1 MKAAKMAKQLNTP
14 LTPGT
19 QLQQYT
25 VDRVISTGG
34 FSIVYL
40 GYNENGI
47 PVAIKEFMPA
57 GMNLRASGT
66 DALIKSKEDDRRY
79 QMGMRGFFKEAEAIS
94 RLEDRS
100 VVKILNFFLANNS
113 AYLVMPFEH
122 GRTLQ
127 KMIVSEHETI
137 NDSLVQRIFC
147 DVLQGI
153 CVFHSNDIL
162 HLDLKPSNIWI
173 RADGTAMI
181 IDFGTSRIGK
191 DGKNHLPP
199 MHTPGF
205 AAPEQ
210 HRKYYRPDKIGIWT
224 DIYNFGATIY
234 SCIEGEPPI
243 IAEERMKY
251 DTLPKLETRWA
262 GQYSAK
268 MLRMVDKMLRLDI
281 DRRPQDAKQ
290 ILESMSRYTPMPE
303 RDSYS
308 DFCRRNFYN
317 TGLAPK
323 SNFNLGRS
331 TVNPNS

>member
-1 MKAAKMAKQLNTP
+1 MAKQLNSP
-14 LTPGT
+14 LQTGT
-19 QLQQYT
+19 HLQQY
-25 VDRVISTGG
+25 VIERVISTGG

-40 GYNENGI
+40 GYNEHGI

-57 GMNLRASGT
+57 GMSLRTNGQ
-66 DALIKSKEDDRRY
+66 DAKIKSKEDDRRF

-94 RLEDRS
+94 RLDDRS
-100 VVKILNFFLANNS
+100 VVKILNFFLANNT

-127 KMIVSEHETI
+127 KLIVSEHETVH
-137 NDSLVQRIFC
+137 DSLVQRIFC

-173 RADGTAMI
+173 RSDGSSMI

-210 HRKYYRPDKIGIWT
+210 HRKYYRPDKIGMWT

-243 IAEERMKY
+243 VAEDRMEY
-251 DTLPKLETRWA
+251 DTLPKLEQRWA

-268 MLRMVDKMLRLDI
+268 MLRMVDKMLRLDPE
-281 DRRPQDAKQ
+281 RRPQDAKL
-290 ILESMSRYTPMPE
+290 ILDSMSRYTPMPE
-303 RDSYS
+303 KDYYS
-308 DFCRRNFYN
+308 DFCRKSFY
-317 TGLAPK
+317 
-323 SNFNLGRS
+323 
-331 TVNPNS
+331 PNNEANQSSGQTTWG

>member
-1 MKAAKMAKQLNTP
+1 MAKQKNIALCT
-14 LTPGT
+14 GT
-19 QLQQYT
+19 VLQQYT
-25 VDRVISTGG
+25 IERVISTGG

-40 GYNENGI
+40 AYNEHGI

-57 GMNLRASGT
+57 GMDLRAHGV
-66 DALIKSKEDDRRY
+66 DANIKNKQDDRRF
-79 QMGMRGFFKEAEAIS
+79 QMGLRGFFKEAEAIS
-94 RLEDRS
+94 RLDDKS
-100 VVKILNFFLANNS
+100 VVKILNFFLANNT

-127 KMIVSEHETI
+127 KLIVSEHETI
-137 NDSLVQRIFC
+137 HDRLVQRLFC

-173 RADGTAMI
+173 RSDGSSMI

-210 HRKYYRPDKIGIWT
+210 HKKYYRPEKIGIWT

-234 SCIEGEPPI
+234 SCIEGEPPVV
-243 IAEERMKY
+243 AEQRMEF
-251 DTLPKLETRWA
+251 DSLPKLEQRWA

-268 MLRMVDKMLRLDI
+268 MLRMVDKMLRLDPE
-281 DRRPQDAKQ
+281 RRPQDARQ
-290 ILESMSRYTPMPE
+290 ILDSMSRYTAMPE

-308 DFCRRNFYN
+308 FFCR
-317 TGLAPK
+317 
-323 SNFNLGRS
+323 S
-331 TVNPNS
+331 TFFSVGDPEKHTQCPTVW

>member
-1 MKAAKMAKQLNTP
+1 MAKQINSP
-14 LTPGT
+14 LAPGT
-19 QLQQYT
+19 QLQQY
-25 VDRVISTGG
+25 VIDRVISTGG

-57 GMNLRASGT
+57 GMNLRTTGSDVT
-66 DALIKSKEDDRRY
+66 IKNKEDDRRF
-79 QMGMRGFFKEAEAIS
+79 QMGLRGFFKEAEAIS
-94 RLEDRS
+94 RIDDRS
-100 VVKILNFFLANNS
+100 VVRILNFFLANNS

-127 KMIVSEHETI
+127 KLIVSEQENI
-137 NDSLVQRIFC
+137 NDSLVQKVFC

-153 CVFHSNDIL
+153 CVFHANDIL

-173 RADGTAMI
+173 RADGTSMI
-181 IDFGTSRIGK
+181 IDFGTSKIGK

-210 HRKYYRPDKIGIWT
+210 HKKYYRPDKIGIWT

-234 SCIEGEPPI
+234 SCIEGEPPN
-243 IAEERMKY
+243 IAEERMEH
-251 DTLPKLETRWA
+251 DTLPKLEQRWA

-268 MLRMVDKMLRLDI
+268 MLRMIDKMLRLDPE
-281 DRRPQDAKQ
+281 RRPQDAKI
-290 ILESMSRYTPMPE
+290 ILESMSKYAPMPD
-303 RDSYS
+303 RDFHT
-308 DFCRRNFYN
+308 DFCRNTFYS
-317 TGLAPK
+317 TGASYITQNK
-323 SNFNLGRS
+323 TTAF
-331 TVNPNS
+331 

>member
-1 MKAAKMAKQLNTP
+1 MAKQQNTP
-14 LTPGT
+14 LSPGT
-19 QLQQYT
+19 ELQQYT
-25 VDRVISTGG
+25 IDRVISTGG

-40 GYNENGI
+40 AYNEHGI

-57 GMNLRASGT
+57 GMKLRARGL
-66 DALIKSKEDDRRY
+66 DAEIKNKEDDRRF
-79 QMGMRGFFKEAEAIS
+79 QMGLRGFFKEAEAIS
-94 RLEDRS
+94 RLDDKS
-100 VVKILNFFLANNS
+100 VVKILNFFLANNT

-127 KMIVSEHETI
+127 KLIVSEHETI
-137 NDSLVQRIFC
+137 HDSLVQRLFC

-173 RADGTAMI
+173 RSDGSSMI

-191 DGKNHLPP
+191 DGKSHLPP

-210 HRKYYRPDKIGIWT
+210 HKKYYRPDKIGLWT

-234 SCIEGEPPI
+234 SCIEGEPPVV
-243 IAEERMKY
+243 AEQRMAF
-251 DTLPKLETRWA
+251 DSLPKLEQRWA

-268 MLRMVDKMLRLDI
+268 MLRMVDKMLRLDP
-281 DRRPQDAKQ
+281 DRRPQDALQ
-290 ILESMSRYTPMPE
+290 ILDSMSGYTAMPE
-303 RDSYS
+303 RDAYS
-308 DFCRRNFYN
+308 SFCRRAF
-317 TGLAPK
+317 
-323 SNFNLGRS
+323 FNLGGAPQNPS
-331 TVNPNS
+331 TPIPR

>member
-1 MKAAKMAKQLNTP
+1 MAKQQNTP
-14 LTPGT
+14 LPQGT
-19 QLQQYT
+19 RLQQYAI
-25 VDRVISTGG
+25 DRVISTGG

-40 GYNENGI
+40 AYNELGI

-57 GMNLRASGT
+57 GMPLRQGGEETAQRS
-66 DALIKSKEDDRRY
+66 AEEERRF
-79 QMGMRGFFKEAEAIS
+79 QMGLRGFFKEAEAIS
-94 RLEDRS
+94 RLDDRS
-100 VVKILNFFLANNS
+100 VVKILNFFLANNT

-127 KMIVSEHETI
+127 KMIVSEHESMH
-137 NDSLVQRIFC
+137 DSLVQRIFC

-153 CVFHSNDIL
+153 CVFHANDIL

-173 RADGTAMI
+173 RSDGTAMI
-181 IDFGTSRIGK
+181 IDFGTSRIGRE
-191 DGKNHLPP
+191 GKNHLPP

-210 HRKYYRPDKIGIWT
+210 HRKFYRPDKIGIWT

-243 IAEERMKY
+243 VAERRMEH
-251 DTLPKLETRWA
+251 DTLPRLEHRWA

-268 MLRMVDKMLRLDI
+268 MLRMVDKMLRLDP
-281 DRRPQDAKQ
+281 DRRPQDAAQ

-303 RDSYS
+303 RDAFSEH
-308 DFCRRNFYN
+308 CRRNFY
-317 TGLAPK
+317 LAAAAKPFAG
-323 SNFNLGRS
+323 SGSAR
-331 TVNPNS
+331 

>member
-1 MKAAKMAKQLNTP
+1 MAKQKNTALP
-14 LTPGT
+14 SGAA
-19 QLQQYT
+19 LQQYT
-25 VDRVISTGG
+25 IDRVISTGG

-40 GYNENGI
+40 AYNEHGI

-57 GMNLRASGT
+57 GMGLREDGSLAN
-66 DALIKSKEDDRRY
+66 IRSKDDDRRF
-79 QMGMRGFFKEAEAIS
+79 QMGLRGFFKEAEAIS

-100 VVKILNFFLANNS
+100 VVKILNFFLANNT

-127 KMIVSEHETI
+127 KLIVSEHEEI
-137 NDSLVQRIFC
+137 HDALVQRIFC

-153 CVFHSNDIL
+153 CRFHSNDIL

-173 RADGTAMI
+173 RSDATAMI

-210 HRKYYRPDKIGIWT
+210 HRKFYRPDKIGVWT

-243 IAEERMKY
+243 VAEERMNH
-251 DTLPKLETRWA
+251 DTLPKLEQRWA

-268 MLRMVDKMLRLDI
+268 MLRMVDKMLRLDP

-290 ILESMSRYTPMPE
+290 ILDSMSRYMPMPE
-303 RDSYS
+303 RDAFSN
-308 DFCRRNFYN
+308 FCRKGFYALGN
-317 TGLAPK
+317 TSVGSGK
-323 SNFNLGRS
+323 QNS
-331 TVNPNS
+331 TW

>member
-1 MKAAKMAKQLNTP
+1 MAKQKNVALS
-14 LTPGT
+14 PGAA
-19 QLQQYT
+19 LQQYQI
-25 VDRVISTGG
+25 DRVISTGG

-40 GYNENGI
+40 AYNEHGI

-57 GMNLRASGT
+57 GMELRASGQEVH
-66 DALIKSKEDDRRY
+66 IKTKEDDRRF
-79 QMGMRGFFKEAEAIS
+79 QMGLRGFFKEAEAIS

-100 VVKILNFFLANNS
+100 VVKILNFFLANNT

-127 KMIVSEHETI
+127 KLIVSEYESIH
-137 NDSLVQRIFC
+137 DSLVQRIFC

-153 CVFHSNDIL
+153 CIFHSNDIL

-173 RADGTAMI
+173 RSDGTAMI

-243 IAEERMKY
+243 VAEQRMEY
-251 DTLPKLETRWA
+251 DTLPKLEHRWA

-268 MLRMVDKMLRLDI
+268 MLRMVDKMLRLDPE
-281 DRRPQDAKQ
+281 RRPQDAKQ

-303 RDSYS
+303 RDAFSN
-308 DFCRRNFYN
+308 FCRKSFYLL
-317 TGLAPK
+317 GPPPPP
-323 SNFNLGRS
+323 LGR
-331 TVNPNS
+331 TTGPWT

>member
-1 MKAAKMAKQLNTP
+1 MAKQQNMP
-14 LTPGT
+14 LPSGT
-19 QLQQYT
+19 RLQQYSI
-25 VDRVISTGG
+25 DRVISTGG

-40 GYNENGI
+40 GYNELGI

-57 GMNLRASGT
+57 GMKLRQSGEEAT
-66 DALIKSKEDDRRY
+66 IASKEDDRRF

-94 RLEDRS
+94 RLDDRS
-100 VVKILNFFLANNS
+100 VVKILNFFLANNT

-127 KMIVSEHETI
+127 KMIVSEHESMH
-137 NDSLVQRIFC
+137 DSLVQRIFC

-181 IDFGTSRIGK
+181 IDFGTSRIGRE
-191 DGKNHLPP
+191 GKNHLPP

-210 HRKYYRPDKIGIWT
+210 HRKFYRPDKIGIWT

-243 IAEERMKY
+243 IAEDRMEY
-251 DTLPKLETRWA
+251 DTMPRLEQRWA

-268 MLRMVDKMLRLDI
+268 MLRMVDKMLRLDP
-281 DRRPQDAKQ
+281 DRRPQEAAQ

-303 RDSYS
+303 RDAFS
-308 DFCRRNFYN
+308 DHCRRQFY
-317 TGLAPK
+317 TTAAPTRLH
-323 SNFNLGRS
+323 SLGPLTR
-331 TVNPNS
+331 

>member
-1 MKAAKMAKQLNTP
+1 MAKQKNAALQS
-14 LTPGT
+14 GAS
-19 QLQQYT
+19 LQQYT
-25 VDRVISTGG
+25 IDRVISTGG

-40 GYNENGI
+40 AYNEHGI

-57 GMNLRASGT
+57 GMDLREQGVEAHIRT
-66 DALIKSKEDDRRY
+66 KDDDRRF
-79 QMGMRGFFKEAEAIS
+79 QMGLRGFFKEAEAIS

-100 VVKILNFFLANNS
+100 VVKILNFFLANNT

-127 KMIVSEHETI
+127 KLIVSEHDTI
-137 NDSLVQRIFC
+137 HDNLVQRIFC

-153 CVFHSNDIL
+153 CVFHANDIL

-173 RADGTAMI
+173 RSDGTAMI

-191 DGKNHLPP
+191 DGKHHLPP

-210 HRKYYRPDKIGIWT
+210 HRKYYRPEKIGIWT

-243 IAEERMKY
+243 VAEERMAH
-251 DTLPKLETRWA
+251 DTMPKLEQRWA

-268 MLRMVDKMLRLDI
+268 MLRMVDKMLRLDPE
-281 DRRPQDAKQ
+281 RRPQDARQ
-290 ILESMSRYTPMPE
+290 ILDSMSRYMPMPE
-303 RDSYS
+303 RDSFS
-308 DFCRRNFYN
+308 NFCRASFYF
-317 TGLAPK
+317 TG
-323 SNFNLGRS
+323 
-331 TVNPNS
+331 NP

>member
-1 MKAAKMAKQLNTP
+1 MAKQQNSALP
-14 LTPGT
+14 PGT
-19 QLQQYT
+19 HLQQY
-25 VDRVISTGG
+25 VIDRVISTGG

-40 GYNENGI
+40 AYNEFGI

-57 GMNLRASGT
+57 GMPLRTTGT
-66 DALIKSKEDDRRY
+66 EATIKSKEDDRRF
-79 QMGMRGFFKEAEAIS
+79 QIGMRGFFKEAEAIS

-100 VVKILNFFLANNS
+100 VVKILNFFLSNNS

-127 KMIVSEHETI
+127 KLIVSEFETI
-137 NDSLVQRIFC
+137 HDALVQRIFC

-210 HRKYYRPDKIGIWT
+210 HKKYYRPDKIGIWT

-243 IAEERMKY
+243 NAEDRMNN
-251 DTLPKLETRWA
+251 DTLPRLESRWA

-268 MLRMVDKMLRLDI
+268 MLKMVDKMLRLDPE
-281 DRRPQDAKQ
+281 RRPQDARQ
-290 ILESMSRYTPMPE
+290 ILESMSKYTPMPE
-303 RDSYS
+303 KDTFS
-308 DFCRRNFYN
+308 DYCRNTFY
-317 TGLAPK
+317 TVSA
-323 SNFNLGRS
+323 SNKNNSRS
-331 TVNPNS
+331 TTTWG